1 MRKIGKVL
9 AYDEKTGKIVDDK
22 LKTYIFTSED
32 ILGDVK
38 VNDVVLFSPEVY
50 RTIEVTDKSTINKPL
65 YGNVCYASSKTRK
78 VISEGSTKYK

>member
-50 RTIEVTDKSTINKPL
+50 RTIEVTE
-65 YGNVCYASSKTRK
+65 NVAKFVEK
-78 VISEGSTKYK
+78 VNEKKDDNLID

>member
-50 RTIEVTDKSTINKPL
+50 RTIEVTE
-65 YGNVCYASSKTRK
+65 NVAKFVEK
-78 VISEGSTKYK
+78 VNEKKDDNMIE

>member
-38 VNDVVLFSPEVY
+38 VNDVVFFSPEVY
-50 RTIEVTDKSTINKPL
+50 RTIEVTE
-65 YGNVCYASSKTRK
+65 NVAKFVEK
-78 VISEGSTKYK
+78 VNEKKDDNMIE

>member
-1 MRKIGKVL
+1 MRKIGKVI

-50 RTIEVTDKSTINKPL
+50 RTIEVTE
-65 YGNVCYASSKTRK
+65 NVAKFVEK
-78 VISEGSTKYK
+78 VNEKKDDNMIE

>member
-38 VNDVVLFSPEVY
+38 VNEVVLFSPEVY
-50 RTIEVTDKSTINKPL
+50 RTIEVTE
-65 YGNVCYASSKTRK
+65 NVAKFVEK
-78 VISEGSTKYK
+78 VNEKKDDNMIE

>member
-38 VNDVVLFSPEVY
+38 VNDVVLFAPEVY
-50 RTIEVTDKSTINKPL
+50 RTIEVTE
-65 YGNVCYASSKTRK
+65 NVAKFVEK
-78 VISEGSTKYK
+78 VNEKKDDNMIE

>member
-38 VNDVVLFSPEVY
+38 VNDVALFSPEVY
-50 RTIEVTDKSTINKPL
+50 RTIEVTE
-65 YGNVCYASSKTRK
+65 NVAKFVEK
-78 VISEGSTKYK
+78 VNEKKDDNMIE

>member
-38 VNDVVLFSPEVY
+38 VNDVVLFFFFFY
-50 RTIEVTDKSTINKPL
+50 RTIE
-65 YGNVCYASSKTRK
+65 
-78 VISEGSTKYK
+78 